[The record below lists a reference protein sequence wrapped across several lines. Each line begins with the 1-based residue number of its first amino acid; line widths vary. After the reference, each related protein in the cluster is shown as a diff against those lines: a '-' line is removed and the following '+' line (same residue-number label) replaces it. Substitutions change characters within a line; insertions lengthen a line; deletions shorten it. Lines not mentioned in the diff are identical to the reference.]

1 MPRTRSSAEVA
12 AEAGTDETRQFVR
25 QVRRATRRK
34 FTPEEKV
41 RVVLEG
47 FRREAPVSEL
57 CRREGIKDFMEAG
70 KSRLQADTVRD
81 ATRAEVDGFRRE
93 NEQLKQLVAEL
104 SLEVLV
110 LKKTALP
117 EFD

>member
-1 MPRTRSSAEVA
+1 MPRMRSSAEVA

-25 QVRRATRRK
+25 QVRGATRRK

-57 CRREGIKDFMEAG
+57 CRREGIGPNVYYSWLKVFMVDG
-70 KSRLQADTVRD
+70 MLRLKADKVRE
-81 ATRAEVDGFRRE
+81 ATRAEVDGSRWV
-93 NEQLKQLVAEL
+93 NAQ
-104 SLEVLV
+104 
-110 LKKTALP
+110 
-117 EFD
+117 

>member
-1 MPRTRSSAEVA
+1 MPRMRSSAEVA

-57 CRREGIKDFMEAG
+57 CRREGIRPNVYYSWLKDFMEAG
-70 KSRLQADTVRD
+70 SRGCKQ
-81 ATRAEVDGFRRE
+81 TRCGTPRGQR
-93 NEQLKQLVAEL
+93 L
-104 SLEVLV
+104 
-110 LKKTALP
+110 TASGGRMSS
-117 EFD
+117 